1 MYIFA
6 HSNLH
11 MKLSNFNYELP
22 KDLLAEYPSDQRDES
37 KLMVLNRKNQ
47 KIEHKSFKDL
57 IDYFN
62 DGDVFVLNNTK
73 VFPARLM
80 GNKEKTGASIE
91 VFSVAWN

>member
-1 MYIFA
+1 
-6 HSNLH
+6 

-37 KLMVLNRKNQ
+37 KLMVLDRKNQ
-47 KIEHKSFKDL
+47 KIEHKTFKDL
-57 IDYFN
+57 IDYFD

-80 GNKEKTGASIE
+80 LSLIHI
-91 VFSVAWN
+91 